1 MKHLR
6 YDCLLFLA
14 QRDAGSSR
22 WVGITFMVSKQDCIT
37 ILSIYCLICFPVSGL
52 SLLLSNSKDVD
63 V

>member
-14 QRDAGSSR
+14 QRDAESSR
-22 WVGITFMVSKQDCIT
+22 WEGITFTAPKQDYIT
-37 ILSIYCLICFPVSGL
+37 ILSICCLICFPVSGL